1 MRLLFCCEFYYPS
14 VGGVQ
19 EVMRQ
24 VAERMV
30 QFGHDVTVATTSLS
44 NRTFKELNGV
54 HIAEFNVVGNAVKGM
69 KGEIDRY
76 RAFVENIEADAIL
89 IKAAQQWTFDALWP
103 VLHKIHARKVLIPCG
118 FSGLYRPS
126 FSEYFRQLPEILK
139 LLDHLI
145 FYATE
150 YRDIEFVR
158 AHGMRHFSVIP
169 NGASEIEFA
178 SPRDQS
184 FRLRHEIP
192 GEAFVF
198 LTVGSLTGTK
208 GHLEAT
214 KAFAKL
220 NTGGRPAILLLN
232 GNLPV
237 PPFVAREPEDIE
249 SGFPAASCM
258 RQYIFGLSHCIN
270 KIVLTTHKISGKI
283 LQRVMLVKEIM
294 FEKGWSGVAELTSN
308 IIARGLNKLTI
319 PAISNI
325 PIDFMSSLNYWIRKA
340 DSQFP
345 LKRVLLVD
353 LPRPELIQAYK
364 NADLFVFASNVEY
377 SPLVLFES
385 AAAGTPFLSVPV
397 GNAEEIAEWTGCGI
411 IVKAPID
418 KSGFTRANPRT
429 LAAEMRKAMDS
440 PRLLAELGRTGYE
453 RWQEH
458 YTWAK
463 ICLQYEKVLAGNYE

>member
-24 VAERMV
+24 LAERMV
-30 QFGHDVTVATTSLS
+30 QLGHDVTVATSFLP
-44 NRTFKELNGV
+44 NREFKELNGV
-54 HIAEFNVVGNAVKGM
+54 RIAEFDVTGNVVKGM
-69 KGEIDRY
+69 KGEVDRY
-76 RAFVENIEADAIL
+76 RAFVLNIEADAIL

-126 FSEYFRQLPEILK
+126 FSEYFKQLPGILR

-145 FYATE
+145 FYAKE
-150 YRDIEFVR
+150 YRDVEFVR

-178 SPRDQS
+178 SPCDQS
-184 FRLRHEIP
+184 FRVRYGIP
-192 GEAFVF
+192 EQGFVF
-198 LTVGSLTGTK
+198 LTVGSLTGMK
-208 GHLEAT
+208 GHLEVT

-220 NTGGRPAILLLN
+220 DTGGKPAILLLN
-232 GNLPV
+232 GNFPV
-237 PPFVAREPEDIE
+237 PPPVNTRREDVDSSFRAVSCTRQHAYNMIGCVKEIVPIAR
-249 SGFPAASCM
+249 
-258 RQYIFGLSHCIN
+258 RIN
-270 KIVLTTHKISGKI
+270 GKI
-283 LQRVMLVKEIM
+283 LPRVMLVKEIIS
-294 FEKGWSGVAELTSN
+294 ERGWPGVAELTIS
-308 IIARGLNKLTI
+308 IIARRLNRLSI
-319 PAISNI
+319 PILGNI
-325 PIDFMSSLNYWIRKA
+325 PIDFMSSLKHWIRKA
-340 DSQFP
+340 NSQSP

-353 LPRPELIQAYK
+353 LPRQELIQAYK
-364 NADLFVFASNVEY
+364 TADLFVFASNIEY

-397 GNAEEIAEWTGCGI
+397 GNAEEIARWTGCGI

-418 KSGFTRANPRT
+418 KRGFTRANPRK
-429 LAAEMRKAMDS
+429 LAVEMRKAMDS
-440 PRLLAELGRTGYE
+440 PQLLAELGRTGFE
-453 RWQEH
+453 RWQER

-463 ICLQYEKVLAGNYE
+463 ICLQYQKILAGNYE